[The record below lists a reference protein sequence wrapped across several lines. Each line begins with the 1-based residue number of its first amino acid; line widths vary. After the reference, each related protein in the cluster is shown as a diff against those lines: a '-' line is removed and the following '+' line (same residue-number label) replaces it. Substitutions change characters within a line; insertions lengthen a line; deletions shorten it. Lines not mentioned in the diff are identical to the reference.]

1 MSDKKVALVTGALG
15 GIGSAI
21 CRSLIEAGY
30 KIIATV
36 APHENEGAD
45 TRESAWLQNEGFVES
60 DVRFVVCDLA
70 DHEAAHA
77 AISAAIDAEG
87 RVDVLVNNAG
97 ITRDAQFKKMTF
109 EQWSQVLDVN
119 LKTLYTVTHPVF
131 LKMLEQKSGRI
142 ISISSV
148 NGLKGQFGQAN
159 YSATKAGMIGFSKAL
174 AQEGARSGITV
185 NVIAPG
191 YTATPMVTA
200 MREDVVK
207 SIEAQIPLQRLAA
220 PSEIAAAVMYLVSDA
235 AAYVTGETLSVNGG
249 LYMQ

>member
-1 MSDKKVALVTGALG
+1 MSDRKIALVTGALG
-15 GIGSAI
+15 GIGSEI
-21 CRSLIEAGY
+21 CRSLIAAGY
-30 KIIATV
+30 KVIATV
-36 APHENEGAD
+36 VPRDTSREADWLAKEGIRA
-45 TRESAWLQNEGFVES
+45 E
-60 DVRFVVCDLA
+60 DVRFVHCNLA
-70 DHEAAHA
+70 DHDAAHA
-77 AISAAIDAEG
+77 AIAEAIAAEG
-87 RVDVLVNNAG
+87 RIDVLVNNAG
-97 ITRDAQFKKMTF
+97 ITRDAVFKKMTF

-119 LKTLYTVTHPVF
+119 LKTLYTVTQPVF
-131 LKMLEQKSGRI
+131 LKMLEQGSGRI

-159 YSATKAGMIGFSKAL
+159 YSAAKAGMIGFSKAL

-207 SIEAQIPLQRLAA
+207 SIEDQIPLKRLAA
-220 PSEIAAAVMYLVSDA
+220 PAEIAAAVMYLVSDA
-235 AAYVTGETLSVNGG
+235 AAYITGETLSVNGG